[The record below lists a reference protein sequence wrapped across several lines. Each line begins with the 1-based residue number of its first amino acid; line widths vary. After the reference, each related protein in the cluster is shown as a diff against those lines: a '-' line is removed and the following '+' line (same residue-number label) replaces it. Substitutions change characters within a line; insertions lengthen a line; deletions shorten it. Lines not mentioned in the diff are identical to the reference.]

1 MENDHF
7 SWLTAMG
14 FTFLTFNSGMAIYRS
29 KGDVGS
35 VAFVAVSY
43 LDLLSLFYCLRLY
56 EKSQQDPSQRKII
69 KVIVW
74 SLTTLL
80 TVMFSYKVAALMP
93 LPVAVIVWAMASATI
108 LGGFYALFFSIK
120 KLLASK
126 NLLQFN
132 SPCYSLH
139 LNPIPCYT
147 LLQLSLSQLE
157 LS

>member
-14 FTFLTFNSGMAIYRS
+14 FAFLTFNSGMAIYRS
-29 KGDVGS
+29 KGDAGS

-56 EKSQQDPSQRKII
+56 EKSQQDDPSKRKII

-108 LGGFYALFFSIK
+108 LGGFYAFFFHQEVAGK
-120 KLLASK
+120 
-126 NLLQFN
+126 
-132 SPCYSLH
+132 
-139 LNPIPCYT
+139 
-147 LLQLSLSQLE
+147 
-157 LS
+157 